1 MSDIVG
7 RKPPT
12 WFWVVAVLGLLWEAF
27 GVATYLMHV
36 EILPMNTSGMNEA
49 ELTLSRSMPNW
60 ATAAYAIAVFAGL
73 LGAVGLALRK
83 GWSRT
88 LLFLSLLALLV
99 QFGWWVL
106 ISGAMEIIG
115 PSMMVMPAV
124 VIVVGVVLV
133 LVANHAAKRGWLT

>member
-7 RKPPT
+7 RRPPA
-12 WFWVVAVLGLLWEAF
+12 WYWVVAVLGLLWEAF

-36 EILPMNTSGMNEA
+36 DVLPMDTSGMSDA
-49 ELTLSRSMPNW
+49 EVALGESMPVW

-106 ISGAMEIIG
+106 MSGAMEVIG
-115 PSMMVMPAV
+115 PSMLTMPAV
-124 VIVVGVVLV
+124 VIVVGIVLV
-133 LVANHAAKRGWLT
+133 LIANHAAKHGWLT

>member
-1 MSDIVG
+1 MNDIVG
-7 RKPPT
+7 RKPPA

-36 EILPMNTSGMNEA
+36 GVLPMDTSGMSDA
-49 ELTLSRSMPNW
+49 EVALSESMPVW

-106 ISGAMEIIG
+106 MSGAMEVIG
-115 PSMMVMPAV
+115 PSMLTMPAV
-124 VIVVGVVLV
+124 VIVVGIVLV
-133 LVANHAAKRGWLT
+133 LIANHAATRGWLT

>member
-7 RKPPT
+7 RKPPA

-36 EILPMNTSGMNEA
+36 RVLPNDTSRMSEA
-49 ELTLSRSMPNW
+49 EIALAGSMPVW

-106 ISGAMEIIG
+106 MSGAMEVIG
-115 PSMMVMPAV
+115 PSMLTMPAV
-124 VIVVGVVLV
+124 VIVVGIVLV
-133 LVANHAAKRGWLT
+133 LIANHAAKRGWLT

>member
-7 RKPPT
+7 RKPPA

-36 EILPMNTSGMNEA
+36 GVVPNDTSRMSAAEIALAG
-49 ELTLSRSMPNW
+49 SMPTW
-60 ATAAYAIAVFAGL
+60 ATAAYAVAVFAGL
-73 LGAVGLALRK
+73 LGALGLLMRK
-83 GWSRT
+83 GWSRS

-99 QFGWWVL
+99 QFGWWIF
-106 ISGAMEIIG
+106 ISGAMEVIG
-115 PSMMVMPAV
+115 PSMLTMPIV

-133 LVANHAAKRGWLT
+133 WIANHAAKRGWLS